1 MSDAAKN
8 PTQLADDI
16 ARADTVKLRFDE
28 EVYQLNRDEVGW
40 IVLALRG
47 IASPPISSRDRA

>member
-1 MSDAAKN
+1 MSDEAKD
-8 PTQLADDI
+8 PGQLADEI

-28 EVYQLNRDEVGW
+28 EVYQLTKDEVGW

-47 IASPPISSRDRA
+47 IALSRPDRNTQT